1 MLMHSEICVD
11 ESFVTNL
18 CVCSSWTSVFTRSNV
33 VCSVWERLED
43 LGLMWRIQG
52 FGCIG
57 ILSVVFS
64 GGSEYPEVGI
74 GCRNRWGNE
83 ETKMWEHLEGPL
95 AWQLIIAT

>member
-1 MLMHSEICVD
+1 
-11 ESFVTNL
+11 
-18 CVCSSWTSVFTRSNV
+18 V

-43 LGLMWRIQG
+43 LGLIWRIEG

-83 ETKMWEHLEGPL
+83 ETKM
-95 AWQLIIAT
+95 